1 MCLRFVFLL
10 VLRLSARL
18 RLAVRSEAWKD
29 AEIPLPYHRLS
40 VLQRQQ
46 PGQVR
51 LSWVA
56 RALTAALP
64 PPIPRA
70 RHVLLHLPGEYGAQ
84 LWQRHM
90 ISGARRLESLGRR
103 AEQAGMPADVFDV
116 CAALIGGL
124 ARRPDTR
131 GLPDLLLLATRC
143 AVGAGIRGVDV
154 PGLAASAALPKRVAA
169 EAARFKDII
178 LCSDTDRDA
187 AHGPTPD
194 TAARGP
200 APGRSNVS

>member
-1 MCLRFVFLL
+1 MDNRVATQDALLLLATRSLLRPNL
-10 VLRLSARL
+10 
-18 RLAVRSEAWKD
+18 
-29 AEIPLPYHRLS
+29 I
-40 VLQRQQ
+40 
-46 PGQVR
+46 
-51 LSWVA
+51 
-56 RALTAALP
+56 
-64 PPIPRA
+64 
-70 RHVLLHLPGEYGAQ
+70 GEYGAE

-90 ISGARRLESLGRR
+90 ISGARLLESLGRR
-103 AEQAGMPADVFDV
+103 AEQAGMPADVFDG

-154 PGLAASAALPKRVAA
+154 PGLAASAALPKPKPVAA
-169 EAARFKDII
+169 KATWFKDVISR
-178 LCSDTDRDA
+178 SDAHRDA

-200 APGRSNVS
+200 APGRSDVS